1 MTPAV
6 CKIILVHPRDPNNIG
21 AAARAM
27 KNFGFTDLA
36 VIAPHPPV
44 WDEVVSAV
52 NAEDVLRSAKI
63 YPELSAALADCTMV
77 LGTADRTRVEGKQ
90 KLMTPSEA
98 HQKFSTS
105 HHKIALVFGGEKHG
119 LSSDDLALCHHVVSL
134 PTVPECPSMNLGQSV
149 AVFCYQFAQ
158 EIERVAVKQEPLAT
172 VGAIEVGIEMMMRLI
187 REGGFF
193 LNTNEAVIEKRL
205 RQRILGMTLTKR
217 EINTMCGALRQIA
230 EARTPLV

>member
-1 MTPAV
+1 MN
-6 CKIILVHPRDPNNIG
+6 CKIILVRPRDPNNIG

-27 KNFGFTDLA
+27 KNFGFSDLT

-63 YPELSAALADCTMV
+63 YPDLSQAIADCTMV
-77 LGTADRTRVEGKQ
+77 LGTAERTRVEGKQ
-90 KLMTPSEA
+90 VLMTPSEA
-98 HQKFSTS
+98 HQTYAGSN
-105 HHKIALVFGGEKHG
+105 HKIALVFGGEKHG
-119 LSSDDLALCHHVVSL
+119 LSSDDLALCHHIVSL
-134 PTVPECPSMNLGQSV
+134 PTVPACPSMNLGQSV

-158 EIERVAVKQEPLAT
+158 EIERIPVQQEPLAT
-172 VGAIEVGIEMMMRLI
+172 VGAIEVGIEMMMRLM
-187 REGGFF
+187 RDAGFF

-205 RQRILGMTLTKR
+205 RQRILGMMLTKR

-230 EARTPLV
+230 EARTE